1 MFKTVFTI
9 LFIKK
14 ILYTEYVDTNK
25 NTETLFFN
33 VRLKPFKLILL
44 VAICLLSLMSLANIW
59 VQNLL

>member
-33 VRLKPFKLILL
+33 VCLKPF
-44 VAICLLSLMSLANIW
+44 
-59 VQNLL
+59 

>member
-59 VQNLL
+59 VQNLP

>member
-44 VAICLLSLMSLANIW
+44 VAVCLLSLMSLANIW
-59 VQNLL
+59 VQNLP